1 MARINLGREQ
11 GVRVVGSAQHGATS
25 PAGYEHLAGGYERI
39 NRERESIFRSVAYAS
54 DVFMKA
60 FNDLAETRNRQ
71 EILEGRTKLFDITN
85 QANTALEERI
95 NNGDF
100 DNPNGLALFKEAV
113 RASHVQVEKDFNE
126 WSAQNVTQNS
136 TRNALNKD
144 ARLDFKRNFA
154 HLSGVFLAH
163 DRRRRWDMFQNQA
176 DNAIKSGNYE
186 NLKIAYHAF
195 VGGGKDKDGNDIP
208 YTKSEEFCKNLW
220 AELDYKFCAQ
230 RISDAK
236 NQIADATTPEA
247 ITEII
252 ANFQSSGYF
261 SEVPENQ
268 RKSLTAFSARRVLET
283 ESSRGRKYEA
293 ERQKVEAEKKETD
306 RQAEEARKLKEKE
319 TADAITGMKAEMS
332 KAMRLCVE
340 TGRRIEEDVKLKEYR
355 NNLIETI
362 KSSGLS
368 EGKKKS
374 LIADLD
380 DWLAEEQKHIV
391 DQVQSLMF
399 DNTVS
404 VLIEAVN
411 QKDGNIDPKI
421 LSGGDANEAEEIE
434 KNRKRY
440 EDLSNRD
447 NRGTLT
453 KKEREDFINYR
464 KEYFALLNGIFTYDK
479 VRDPRGERLAE
490 LIKKSQGFERESRKE
505 LLEFIYEKAVKNSR
519 ISASWKDADIETF
532 DNAFAEIC
540 VWEDNLNAR
549 WWLLKMWE
557 GEDTSNPKAFKKM
570 RDRILNIA
578 QARGLTVNEAIEE
591 LKKDPFYQEILT
603 KRATNEALNFLEQ

>member
-25 PAGYEHLAGGYERI
+25 PAGYEHLAGGYERL
-39 NRERESIFRSVAYAS
+39 NRARESIFRSVAYAS

-136 TRNALNKD
+136 TRKALNED

-261 SEVPENQ
+261 SEIPENQ

-340 TGRRIEEDVKLKEYR
+340 TGTRIEEDVKLKEYR

-362 KSSGLS
+362 KSSRLS

>member
-25 PAGYEHLAGGYERI
+25 PAGYEHLAGGYERL
-39 NRERESIFRSVAYAS
+39 NRARESISRSVAYAS

-136 TRNALNKD
+136 TRNALNED
-144 ARLDFKRNFA
+144 AKLDFKRNFA

-220 AELDYKFCAQ
+220 ADLDYKFCAQ

-261 SEVPENQ
+261 SEIPENQ

-319 TADAITGMKAEMS
+319 TADAITGIKADIS
-332 KAMRLCVE
+332 AAMRVCVE
-340 TGRRIEEDVKLKEYR
+340 TGRRIEEDVKLKELR

-380 DWLAEEQKHIV
+380 DWSAEEQKHIV

>member
-25 PAGYEHLAGGYERI
+25 PAGYEHLAGGYERL
-39 NRERESIFRSVAYAS
+39 NRARESISRSVAYAS

-136 TRNALNKD
+136 TRNALNED
-144 ARLDFKRNFA
+144 AKLDFKRNFA

-261 SEVPENQ
+261 SEIPENQ

-319 TADAITGMKAEMS
+319 TADAIAGKKAEMS
-332 KAMRLCVE
+332 AAIRLCVE
-340 TGRRIEEDVKLKEYR
+340 TGTRIEEDVKLKEQR

-399 DNTVS
+399 DNTVR

-421 LSGGDANEAEEIE
+421 LSGGDAKEAEEIE

>member
-25 PAGYEHLAGGYERI
+25 PAGYEHLAGGYERL
-39 NRERESIFRSVAYAS
+39 NRARESISRSVAYAS

-136 TRNALNKD
+136 TRNALNEN

-261 SEVPENQ
+261 SEIPENQ

-319 TADAITGMKAEMS
+319 TADAITGIKADIS
-332 KAMRLCVE
+332 AAMRVCVE
-340 TGRRIEEDVKLKEYR
+340 TGRRIEEDVKLKELR

-380 DWLAEEQKHIV
+380 DWSAEEQKHIV

-421 LSGGDANEAEEIE
+421 LSGGDAKEAEEIE

>member
-25 PAGYEHLAGGYERI
+25 PAGYEHLAGGYERL
-39 NRERESIFRSVAYAS
+39 NRARESISRSVAYAS

-136 TRNALNKD
+136 TRNALNED

-261 SEVPENQ
+261 SEIPENQ

-319 TADAITGMKAEMS
+319 IADAIAGKKAEIS
-332 KAMRLCVE
+332 AAMRLCVE
-340 TGRRIEEDVKLKEYR
+340 TGTRIEEDVKLKEYR
-355 NNLIETI
+355 NNLIKTI

-421 LSGGDANEAEEIE
+421 LSGGDANEAEQI
-434 KNRKRY
+434 KK
-440 EDLSNRD
+440 SRD
-447 NRGTLT
+447 ANEYLLERANKGTLT

-549 WWLLKMWE
+549 WWLFKMWE

>member
-25 PAGYEHLAGGYERI
+25 PAGYERLAGGYERL
-39 NRERESIFRSVAYAS
+39 NRARESISRSVAYAS

-136 TRNALNKD
+136 TRNALNED
-144 ARLDFKRNFA
+144 AKLDFKRNFA

-261 SEVPENQ
+261 SEIPENQ

-319 TADAITGMKAEMS
+319 TADAIAGKKAEMS
-332 KAMRLCVE
+332 AAIRLCVE
-340 TGRRIEEDVKLKEYR
+340 TGTRIEEDVKLKEQR

-421 LSGGDANEAEEIE
+421 LSGGDAKEAEEIE

>member
-39 NRERESIFRSVAYAS
+39 NRARESISRSVAYAS

-136 TRNALNKD
+136 TRNALNED

-220 AELDYKFCAQ
+220 ADLDYKFCAQ

-261 SEVPENQ
+261 SEIPENQ

-332 KAMRLCVE
+332 AAMRLCVE
-340 TGRRIEEDVKLKEYR
+340 TGTRIEEDVKLKEYR

-421 LSGGDANEAEEIE
+421 LSGGDAKEAEEIE

>member
-25 PAGYEHLAGGYERI
+25 PAGYERLAGGYERL
-39 NRERESIFRSVAYAS
+39 NRARESISRSVAYAS

-136 TRNALNKD
+136 TRNALNED

-176 DNAIKSGNYE
+176 DNAIESGNYE

-261 SEVPENQ
+261 SEIPENQ

-319 TADAITGMKAEMS
+319 TADAITGKKAEMS
-332 KAMRLCVE
+332 AAIRLCVE
-340 TGRRIEEDVKLKEYR
+340 TGTRIEEDVKLKEQR

-421 LSGGDANEAEEIE
+421 LSGGDAKEAEEIE

>member
-25 PAGYEHLAGGYERI
+25 PAGYEHLAGGYERL
-39 NRERESIFRSVAYAS
+39 NRARESISRSVAYAS

-136 TRNALNKD
+136 TRNALNED

-176 DNAIKSGNYE
+176 NNAIKSGNYE

-220 AELDYKFCAQ
+220 ADLDYKFCAQ

-261 SEVPENQ
+261 SEIPENQ

-319 TADAITGMKAEMS
+319 TADAIAGKKAKMS
-332 KAMRLCVE
+332 AAIRLCVE
-340 TGRRIEEDVKLKEYR
+340 TGTRIEEDVKLKEYR

>member
-25 PAGYEHLAGGYERI
+25 PAGYEHLAGGYERL
-39 NRERESIFRSVAYAS
+39 NRARESISRSVAYAS

-136 TRNALNKD
+136 TRNALNED

-220 AELDYKFCAQ
+220 ADLDYKFCAQ

-261 SEVPENQ
+261 SEIPENQ

-319 TADAITGMKAEMS
+319 TADAITGIKADIS
-332 KAMRLCVE
+332 AAMRVCVE
-340 TGRRIEEDVKLKEYR
+340 TGRRIEEDVKLKEQR
-355 NNLIETI
+355 NNLIKTI

-421 LSGGDANEAEEIE
+421 LSGGDAKEAEEIE

>member
-25 PAGYEHLAGGYERI
+25 PAGYEHLAGGYERL
-39 NRERESIFRSVAYAS
+39 NRARESISRSVAYAS

-136 TRNALNKD
+136 TRNALNED

-252 ANFQSSGYF
+252 ANFQSGGYF
-261 SEVPENQ
+261 SEIPENQ

-332 KAMRLCVE
+332 AAMRLCVE
-340 TGRRIEEDVKLKEYR
+340 TGTRIEEDVKLKEHR

-380 DWLAEEQKHIV
+380 DWSAEEQKHIV

-399 DNTVS
+399 DNTVR

-421 LSGGDANEAEEIE
+421 LSGGDAKEAEEIE

>member
-25 PAGYEHLAGGYERI
+25 PAGYEHLAGGYERL
-39 NRERESIFRSVAYAS
+39 NRARESISRSVAYAS

-136 TRNALNKD
+136 TRNALNED
-144 ARLDFKRNFA
+144 AKLDFKRNFA

-220 AELDYKFCAQ
+220 ADLDYEFCAQ

-261 SEVPENQ
+261 SEIPENQ

-332 KAMRLCVE
+332 AAMRLCVE
-340 TGRRIEEDVKLKEYR
+340 TGTRIEEDVKLKEHR

-380 DWLAEEQKHIV
+380 DWSAEEQKHIV

>member
-25 PAGYEHLAGGYERI
+25 PAGYEHLAGGYERL
-39 NRERESIFRSVAYAS
+39 NRARESISRSVAYAS
-54 DVFMKA
+54 DVFMKV

-136 TRNALNKD
+136 TRNALNED
-144 ARLDFKRNFA
+144 AKLDFKRNFA

-220 AELDYKFCAQ
+220 ADLDYKFCAQ

-261 SEVPENQ
+261 SEIPENQ

-306 RQAEEARKLKEKE
+306 RQAEEARKLKGKE
-319 TADAITGMKAEMS
+319 TADAIAGKKAEMS

-340 TGRRIEEDVKLKEYR
+340 TGRRIEEDVKLKEQR

-421 LSGGDANEAEEIE
+421 LSGGGANEAEQI
-434 KNRKRY
+434 KK
-440 EDLSNRD
+440 SRD
-447 NRGTLT
+447 ANEYLLERANKGTLT

-532 DNAFAEIC
+532 DNDFAEIC

-549 WWLLKMWE
+549 WWLFKMWE

>member
-25 PAGYEHLAGGYERI
+25 PAGYEHLAGGYERL
-39 NRERESIFRSVAYAS
+39 NRARESISRSVAYAS

-136 TRNALNKD
+136 TRNALNED

-261 SEVPENQ
+261 SEIPENQ

-319 TADAITGMKAEMS
+319 TADAIAGKKAAMS
-332 KAMRLCVE
+332 AAMRVCVE
-340 TGRRIEEDVKLKEYR
+340 TGTRIEEDVKLKEQR

-421 LSGGDANEAEEIE
+421 LSGGDANEAEQI
-434 KNRKRY
+434 KK
-440 EDLSNRD
+440 SRD
-447 NRGTLT
+447 ANEYLLERANRGTLT

>member
-25 PAGYEHLAGGYERI
+25 PAGYEHLAGGYERL
-39 NRERESIFRSVAYAS
+39 NRARESISRSVAYAS

-136 TRNALNKD
+136 TRNALNED

-176 DNAIKSGNYE
+176 NNAIKSGNYE

-261 SEVPENQ
+261 SEIPENQ
-268 RKSLTAFSARRVLET
+268 RKSLTAFSARKVLET

-319 TADAITGMKAEMS
+319 TADAIAGKKAEMS
-332 KAMRLCVE
+332 AAIRLCVE
-340 TGRRIEEDVKLKEYR
+340 TGTRIEEDVKLKEQR

-421 LSGGDANEAEEIE
+421 LSGGDANEAEQI
-434 KNRKRY
+434 KK
-440 EDLSNRD
+440 SRD
-447 NRGTLT
+447 ANEYLLERANKGTLT

-540 VWEDNLNAR
+540 VWEDKLNAR

>member
-11 GVRVVGSAQHGATS
+11 GVRIVGSAQHGATS

-39 NRERESIFRSVAYAS
+39 NRARESISRSVAYAS

-136 TRNALNKD
+136 TRNALNED
-144 ARLDFKRNFA
+144 AKLDFKRNFA

-220 AELDYKFCAQ
+220 ADLDYKFCAQ

-261 SEVPENQ
+261 SEIPENQ

-319 TADAITGMKAEMS
+319 TADSITGMKAEMS
-332 KAMRLCVE
+332 AAMRLCVE
-340 TGRRIEEDVKLKEYR
+340 TGTRIEEDVKLKEYR

-421 LSGGDANEAEEIE
+421 LSGGDAKEAEEIE

>member
-261 SEVPENQ
+261 SEIPENQ

-332 KAMRLCVE
+332 TAMRLCVE
-340 TGRRIEEDVKLKEYR
+340 TGTRIEEDVKLKEHR
-355 NNLIETI
+355 NNLIKTI
-362 KSSGLS
+362 KSSELS

-380 DWLAEEQKHIV
+380 DWSAEEQKHIV

-421 LSGGDANEAEEIE
+421 LSGGNQNEAEQINISRNKYEYLLDRAGKGSLNE
-434 KNRKRY
+434 K
-440 EDLSNRD
+440 D
-447 NRGTLT
+447 
-453 KKEREDFINYR
+453 REDFINYR

-549 WWLLKMWE
+549 WWLLKVWE

>member
-25 PAGYEHLAGGYERI
+25 PAGYEHLAGGYERL
-39 NRERESIFRSVAYAS
+39 NRARESISRSVTYAS

-136 TRNALNKD
+136 TRNALNED
-144 ARLDFKRNFA
+144 AKLDFKRNFA

-176 DNAIKSGNYE
+176 NNAIKSGNYE

-220 AELDYKFCAQ
+220 ADLDYKFCAQ

-261 SEVPENQ
+261 SEIPENQ

-319 TADAITGMKAEMS
+319 TADAITGTKAEMS
-332 KAMRLCVE
+332 AAIRLCVE
-340 TGRRIEEDVKLKEYR
+340 TGTRIEEDVKLKEQR

>member
-25 PAGYEHLAGGYERI
+25 PAGYEHLAGGYERL
-39 NRERESIFRSVAYAS
+39 NRARESISRSVAYAS

-126 WSAQNVTQNS
+126 WSAQNVTQHS
-136 TRNALNKD
+136 TRNALNED

-261 SEVPENQ
+261 SEIPENQ

-319 TADAITGMKAEMS
+319 TADAIAGKKAEMS

-340 TGRRIEEDVKLKEYR
+340 TGTRIEEDVKLKEHR

-421 LSGGDANEAEEIE
+421 LSGGDAKEAEEIE

-549 WWLLKMWE
+549 WWLFKMWE

>member
-25 PAGYEHLAGGYERI
+25 PAGYEHLAGGYERL
-39 NRERESIFRSVAYAS
+39 NRARESISRSVAYAS

-136 TRNALNKD
+136 TRNALNED

-220 AELDYKFCAQ
+220 ADLDYKFCAQ

-261 SEVPENQ
+261 SEIPENQ

-332 KAMRLCVE
+332 AAMRLCVE
-340 TGRRIEEDVKLKEYR
+340 TGTRIEEDVKLKEYR

-421 LSGGDANEAEEIE
+421 LSGGDAKEAEEIE

>member
-25 PAGYEHLAGGYERI
+25 PAGYEHLAGGYERL
-39 NRERESIFRSVAYAS
+39 NRARESISRSVAYAS

-85 QANTALEERI
+85 QANTALEARI

-136 TRNALNKD
+136 TRNALNED
-144 ARLDFKRNFA
+144 AKLDFKRNFA

-220 AELDYKFCAQ
+220 ADLDYKFCAQ

-261 SEVPENQ
+261 SEIPENQ

-319 TADAITGMKAEMS
+319 TADAITGKKAEMS
-332 KAMRLCVE
+332 AAMRLCVE
-340 TGRRIEEDVKLKEYR
+340 TGTRIEEDAKLKEQR

-421 LSGGDANEAEEIE
+421 LSGGDAKEAEEIE

>member
-39 NRERESIFRSVAYAS
+39 NRERESISRSVAYAS

-261 SEVPENQ
+261 SEIPENQ

-340 TGRRIEEDVKLKEYR
+340 TGTRIEEDVKLKEYR

-362 KSSGLS
+362 KSSRLS

-421 LSGGDANEAEEIE
+421 LSGGDAKEAEEIE

>member
-1 MARINLGREQ
+1 MGKINLGKEK
-11 GVRVVGSAQHGATS
+11 GVSATDMPMPHTIINENSGMAGIYSAERANDRLIAGMQH
-25 PAGYEHLAGGYERI
+25 
-39 NRERESIFRSVAYAS
+39 VS
-54 DVFMKA
+54 DTLFKIY
-60 FNDLAETRNRQ
+60 NDQADIRNRQ
-71 EILEGRTKLFDITN
+71 EILEGQTALFDIEN
-85 QANTALEERI
+85 SEDAKLEERI
-95 NNGDF
+95 NKGEF
-100 DNPNGLALFKEAV
+100 DNEGGLDAFKKAV
-113 RASHVQVEKDFNE
+113 MESQGRIDKQFSDWTSKHI
-126 WSAQNVTQNS
+126 TQSN
-136 TRNALNKD
+136 TRNDLMQHAKLNAK
-144 ARLDFKRNFA
+144 KNFA
-154 HLSGVFLAH
+154 NISGRFLAH
-163 DRRRRWDMFQNQA
+163 DRKRRWDMFQNQVG
-176 DNAIKSGNYE
+176 NAIKSGNYE
-186 NLKIAYHAF
+186 NLKMAYHAF
-195 VGGGKDKDGNDIP
+195 VGGGKDKNGNDIP

-220 AELDYKFCAQ
+220 NDINDKFYFQ
-230 RISDAK
+230 RLVDTK
-236 NQIADATTPEA
+236 NQIAEVTTPEA

-252 ANFQSSGYF
+252 ANFQSRGYL
-261 SEVPENQ
+261 SEIPENQ
-268 RKSLTAFSARRVLET
+268 RKFLTAFVARRLLET

-293 ERQKVEAEKKETD
+293 ERQKVEAEKKKTD
-306 RQAEEARKLKEKE
+306 RQADEAKKLQEKE

-332 KAMRLCVE
+332 EAMRLCAK
-340 TGRRIEEDVKLKEYR
+340 TGRLIEEDVKLKKHR
-355 NNLIETI
+355 DNLIETI
-362 KSSGLS
+362 KSSGLG
-368 EGKKKS
+368 EAKKKS

-391 DQVQSLMF
+391 NQVQSLMF

-421 LSGGDANEAEEIE
+421 LSGGDANEAAQLK
-434 KNRKRY
+434 KNRDDY
-440 EDLSNRD
+440 EYLLERSNK
-447 NRGTLT
+447 GTLNQE
-453 KKEREDFINYR
+453 ERELFVNYR

-479 VRDPRGERLAE
+479 ARDPRGERLAE

-519 ISASWKDADIETF
+519 VSASWKTADIETF

-578 QARGLTVNEAIEE
+578 QARNLTVNEAIEE

-603 KRATNEALNFLEQ
+603 KRATEAALNYLNQ

>member
-25 PAGYEHLAGGYERI
+25 PAGYEHLAGGYERL
-39 NRERESIFRSVAYAS
+39 NRARESISRSVAYAS

-136 TRNALNKD
+136 TRNALNED
-144 ARLDFKRNFA
+144 AKLDFKRNFA

-220 AELDYKFCAQ
+220 ADLDYKFCAQ

-261 SEVPENQ
+261 SEIPENQ

-319 TADAITGMKAEMS
+319 TADAIAGKKAEMS

-340 TGRRIEEDVKLKEYR
+340 TGTRIEEDAKLKEQR

-421 LSGGDANEAEEIE
+421 LSGGDANEAEQI
-434 KNRKRY
+434 KK
-440 EDLSNRD
+440 SRD
-447 NRGTLT
+447 ANEYLLERANKGTLT

-479 VRDPRGERLAE
+479 VRDPRGERLAV

>member
-25 PAGYEHLAGGYERI
+25 PAGYEHLAGGYERL
-39 NRERESIFRSVAYAS
+39 NRARESISRSVAYAS

-136 TRNALNKD
+136 TRNALNED

-176 DNAIKSGNYE
+176 NNAIKSGNYE

-220 AELDYKFCAQ
+220 ADLDYKFCAQ

-261 SEVPENQ
+261 SEIPENQ

-319 TADAITGMKAEMS
+319 TADAITGIKADIS
-332 KAMRLCVE
+332 AAMRVCVE
-340 TGRRIEEDVKLKEYR
+340 TGRRIEEDVKLKELR

-380 DWLAEEQKHIV
+380 DWSAEEQKHIV

-421 LSGGDANEAEEIE
+421 LSGGDANEAEQI
-434 KNRKRY
+434 KK
-440 EDLSNRD
+440 SRD
-447 NRGTLT
+447 ANEYLLERANKGTLT
-453 KKEREDFINYR
+453 KKEREDFVNYR

>member
-25 PAGYEHLAGGYERI
+25 PAGYEHLAGGYERL
-39 NRERESIFRSVAYAS
+39 NRARESISRSVAYAS

-136 TRNALNKD
+136 TRNALNED
-144 ARLDFKRNFA
+144 AKLDFKRNFA

-176 DNAIKSGNYE
+176 ENAIKSGNYE

-261 SEVPENQ
+261 SEIPENQ

-319 TADAITGMKAEMS
+319 TADAIAGKKAEMS
-332 KAMRLCVE
+332 AAIRLCVE
-340 TGRRIEEDVKLKEYR
+340 TGRRIEEDVKLKEQR

-519 ISASWKDADIETF
+519 ISESWKDADIETF

>member
-25 PAGYEHLAGGYERI
+25 PAGYEHLAGGYERL
-39 NRERESIFRSVAYAS
+39 NRARESISRSVAYAS

-136 TRNALNKD
+136 TRNALNED

-176 DNAIKSGNYE
+176 NNAIKSGNYE

-220 AELDYKFCAQ
+220 ADLDYKFCAQ

-261 SEVPENQ
+261 SEIPENQ

-319 TADAITGMKAEMS
+319 TADAIAGKKAEMS
-332 KAMRLCVE
+332 AAIRLCVE
-340 TGRRIEEDVKLKEYR
+340 TGTRIEEDAKLKEQR
-355 NNLIETI
+355 NNLIEII

-421 LSGGDANEAEEIE
+421 LSGGDAKEAEQI
-434 KNRKRY
+434 KK
-440 EDLSNRD
+440 SRD
-447 NRGTLT
+447 ANEYLLERANKGTLDQ
-453 KKEREDFINYR
+453 KGREFFVNYR

-479 VRDPRGERLAE
+479 VKDPRGERLAE

-549 WWLLKMWE
+549 WWLPKMWE

>member
-25 PAGYEHLAGGYERI
+25 PAGYEHLAGGYERL
-39 NRERESIFRSVAYAS
+39 NRARESISRSVAYAS

-136 TRNALNKD
+136 TRNALNED
-144 ARLDFKRNFA
+144 AKLDFKRNFA

-261 SEVPENQ
+261 SEIPENQ

-306 RQAEEARKLKEKE
+306 RQAEEARKLKEKK

-332 KAMRLCVE
+332 AAMRLCVE
-340 TGRRIEEDVKLKEYR
+340 TGTRIEEDVKLKEHR

-380 DWLAEEQKHIV
+380 DWSAEEQKHIV

-399 DNTVS
+399 DNTVR

-421 LSGGDANEAEEIE
+421 LSGGDAKEAEEIE

-464 KEYFALLNGIFTYDK
+464 KEYFTLLNGIFTYDK

-591 LKKDPFYQEILT
+591 LKKDPIYHEILT
-603 KRATNEALNFLEQ
+603 HRATNEALNFLEQ

>member
-1 MARINLGREQ
+1 MAKIDLGREQ
-11 GVRVVGSAQHGATS
+11 GVRVTGSAQHGATS
-25 PAGYEHLAGGYERI
+25 PAGYEQLAGGYERL
-39 NRERESIFRSVAYAS
+39 NRARESISRSVAYAS
-54 DVFMKA
+54 DVFTKA

-136 TRNALNKD
+136 TRNALNED

-252 ANFQSSGYF
+252 ENFQSSGYF
-261 SEVPENQ
+261 SEIPENQ

-332 KAMRLCVE
+332 AAMRLCVE
-340 TGRRIEEDVKLKEYR
+340 TGTRIEEDVKLKEHR

-380 DWLAEEQKHIV
+380 DWSAEEQKHIV

-421 LSGGDANEAEEIE
+421 LSGGNQNEAEQINISRNKYEYLLDRAGKGSLNE
-434 KNRKRY
+434 K
-440 EDLSNRD
+440 D
-447 NRGTLT
+447 
-453 KKEREDFINYR
+453 REDFTNYR
-464 KEYFALLNGIFTYDK
+464 KEYFTLLNGISTYDK

-505 LLEFIYEKAVKNSR
+505 LLEFIYEKSVKNSR

-549 WWLLKMWE
+549 WWLLKVWE